1 MKRNTGVDVN
11 MSDNAGWTALHEAAN
26 HGHVQ
31 CVRELLTFPN
41 TIQGAFNRGTL
52 KKLDLLACNTEG
64 ITPLHDAV
72 LNNRVECC
80 HLLLKH
86 GGPRLLEART
96 CLNYTPLDLAE
107 SQEMVDLLSSFVTT
121 RRHLS
126 ESQGSFSP
134 SQGSSQSSEE
144 SLGECPADD
153 HYDQLLHVDGHRL
166 YTDTDQL
173 HIYIHLV
180 FTLTYKYMLT
190 DPTLKNI
197 LQANRSFE
205 SKSMC
210 QKCASLAT
218 KDELS
223 IQNEFTSG
231 TVTCNQS
238 DVTDSKLTG
247 LKNSSKTIQCSECQR
262 KHLKLVL
269 KQTGYHEMCSGETN
283 RCVRREVGVVLNIDR
298 YIESFEKHLLKICKP
313 GSEDS
318 IKEKLKLFAVI

>member
-1 MKRNTGVDVN
+1 
-11 MSDNAGWTALHEAAN
+11 
-26 HGHVQ
+26 
-31 CVRELLTFPN
+31 
-41 TIQGAFNRGTL
+41 
-52 KKLDLLACNTEG
+52 
-64 ITPLHDAV
+64 
-72 LNNRVECC
+72 
-80 HLLLKH
+80 
-86 GGPRLLEART
+86 
-96 CLNYTPLDLAE
+96 
-107 SQEMVDLLSSFVTT
+107 MVDLLSSFVTT

-318 IKEKLKLFAVI
+318 IKENYSYILTFDLIIALIALLIVLLKHKTGVLKMQCRCKIDKDVNMKLCAGAKMAVQVLKLQCRCKIVEDLTMKLCAGAKMAVQV